1 MKWVKIQTFKR
12 FALWKNIKIGIYERF
27 WLDINPNYLKS
38 DDDQEDGK
46 MEVVVNTINLEY
58 RFKNVS
64 NIVYDENHIAI
75 YYYKENSCLDGKKT
89 SFI

>member
-1 MKWVKIQTFKR
+1 
-12 FALWKNIKIGIYERF
+12 
-27 WLDINPNYLKS
+27 
-38 DDDQEDGK
+38 

-75 YYYKENSCLDGKKT
+75 YYYKENSYPDGKKHRSYKHYLFDNRT
-89 SFI
+89 ITKIKIENIY